1 MVSAS
6 EAWTTCCMFVPGV
19 ALHGYVFV
27 SPHWINYNSK
37 SECFKGVAYSSGCLD
52 GDGEG
57 LGSVAFGLET
67 ASFTLTVLATVF
79 VICSVFW
86 IDDANGTSGVA
97 MCCMGLIYPFAGM
110 IGLAGWMA
118 VFVEFRTYEKGW
130 AFYVNFITSIYFMLF
145 CCCCS
150 PCMINKEEKT
160 IRRKDEGQRET
171 QYDSV

>member
-57 LGSVAFGLET
+57 KITFFKIITEKNLFLHSLQV
-67 ASFTLTVLATVF
+67 
-79 VICSVFW
+79 
-86 IDDANGTSGVA
+86 
-97 MCCMGLIYPFAGM
+97 GM
-110 IGLAGWMA
+110 
-118 VFVEFRTYEKGW
+118 
-130 AFYVNFITSIYFMLF
+130 
-145 CCCCS
+145 
-150 PCMINKEEKT
+150 
-160 IRRKDEGQRET
+160 
-171 QYDSV
+171 